1 MEMLKISTNP
11 MNKNVLQKDLDNAS
25 QSDRKIVKSFLESTQ
40 ELKENVSTIIRTSK
54 HDPEIIGVFAR
65 VSKKLNLVNLALVNS
80 VLANSAQSSDFD
92 KLLHLLNHPDF
103 LADAAKTD
111 PLAAA
116 KLKGAEFKHDLLKE
130 TLSSEAIAKLLQIS
144 RQAVDKRRRNSKL
157 LAFSQGRRGYA
168 YPHWQIENGQ
178 VILGLDQVI
187 KALSEY
193 SEWTQAMFLTT
204 GDMRLQ
210 GQTPLEYLRLGKIQE
225 VLTAATL
232 YGEQSAA

>member
-1 MEMLKISTNP
+1 MFKISTNP
-11 MNKNVLQKDLDNAS
+11 MSKNVLQKDLENAS
-25 QSDRKIVKSFLESTQ
+25 QSDRKIVKSFLESPQ
-40 ELKENVSTIIRTSK
+40 DLKENVSAIIRTSK

-65 VSKKLNLVNLALVNS
+65 VTKKLNLVNSTLVNS

-92 KLLHLLNHPDF
+92 KLLCLLNHPDF
-103 LADAAKTD
+103 LADASKDD

-116 KLKGAEFKHDLLKE
+116 KLKGVELKHDLLKE
-130 TLSSEAIAKLLQIS
+130 TLSSEAIAKLLEIS
-144 RQAVDKRRRNSKL
+144 RQAVDKRRRNGKL

-168 YPHWQIENGQ
+168 YPSWQIENGQ
-178 VILGLDQVI
+178 VILGLDEVI
-187 KALSEY
+187 RSLSEY

-225 VLTAATL
+225 VLTAAKL
-232 YGEQSAA
+232 YGEHSAA